1 MRIEYLIG
9 LQHRKICENL
19 TISSSPYD
27 VVILEFLM
35 LKEKNTAKHYS
46 ETIAVA
52 FISNIYLFSLYI

>member
-27 VVILEFLM
+27 VIILEFLM
-35 LKEKNTAKHYS
+35 LKKKTQQNTTLKQ
-46 ETIAVA
+46 
-52 FISNIYLFSLYI
+52 